1 MKVVAISDTHGYHAS
16 LSLPDG
22 DILIHSGDVSGRGD
36 EYEIKDFLD
45 WFSIQ
50 KHRYKVFIAGNHD
63 FFFER
68 ADANKIASLI
78 PDDVIYLNDS
88 GINLEGLYLWGSPV
102 TPWFF
107 DWAFNRQRGAEINH
121 HWELIPTD
129 IDILV
134 THGPVHGIL
143 DLTADG
149 LHVGCEML
157 KNKVEDIK
165 PKVHICGHIHEAYGQ
180 IQTKDTLYINASVLD
195 IRYRLAHDPLV
206 INF

>member
-88 GINLEGLYLWGSPV
+88 GINLEGLYIWGSPV